1 MSSPGHGASS
11 AVQVAEQFLSAGR
24 SSEKLSLSTLQSKMK
39 CDPEGYVSQLLRLC
53 DQFNSSLVLFEQQ
66 AAMNFASITGIGGD
80 PTVAKDL
87 GDKAMFL
94 AHVTPFYPKH
104 LKDFPQKLASL
115 IRCASRNLP
124 SGLRCRLAQALIL
137 LVNRKIVDI
146 GETLSLFMELQTLG
160 DRTLKKLAF
169 DHVIHSIK
177 RMNQKHKN
185 QAKNRA
191 LQNVLFS
198 MLQEE
203 DEVRAKRALVTL
215 CELHRRKDWFDER
228 TANAI
233 CGACFHP
240 APRIMKAA
248 LSFLLDY
255 EKIENDSDSDNS
267 DSEDETKESPQV
279 ILSKETIYK
288 AHHQGTAASKKKK
301 KAKLERAMRSIKRK
315 QRLSTERNNNSYY
328 SPLNHLQDAQG
339 FAEKLLSRLHKCNE
353 KFEVKLMLMKLIAR
367 TVGLHRLILLD
378 FYRFLQKYIQPRQQD
393 ITNLLAAVVQACHDM
408 VPPNEVEPLFYQI
421 VNEFIHD
428 RSRPEAMT
436 VGLNAVREICMR
448 MPLLMNEDLLRDL
461 ALHKKSHEKGVS
473 IAARSLIGLFRE
485 VNPLLLVKKDRGRP
499 MDAKARPKSYGEV
512 SAATDVPGAEFLPI
526 VHNEDDQEGS
536 DSDDSVGSGFD
547 NDQENDLMTINDDDE
562 ISSDTKTGESD
573 EEDDLEDMEDDLE
586 DMEDDLEDSEQDDE
600 EDGEVS
606 EQEDDDVHTS
616 CDDESVG
623 ANSRK
628 KDSAKKR
635 KIADFD
641 DQLLAADTSLR
652 ALKKLAGTT
661 MGHAPLPESTDGILS
676 NEDFKRIK
684 ELKEK
689 HEARNTFAQHGLARS
704 AIIKVPDSDRLSLKR
719 VDGATLEVH
728 VKKRQSKEEKLAL
741 IKAGREDRGTY
752 HSKTAVKQKK
762 TGGLS
767 NRQKEHKKKMPVA
780 AKRSKIAKS
789 RVEKKKKNQ
798 RAGKQ
803 FRGRKAWK

>member
-11 AVQVAEQFLSAGR
+11 AVQVEEQFLSAGR

-39 CDPEGYVSQLLRLC
+39 CDPEGYVLELLRLC

-94 AHVTPFYPKH
+94 AQVTPFYPKH

-137 LVNRKIVDI
+137 LINRKIVDI

-169 DHVIHSIK
+169 DNVIHSIK

-185 QAKNRA
+185 EAKNRA

-233 CGACFHP
+233 CSACFHP

-267 DSEDETKESPQV
+267 DSEDETKESTQV

-328 SPLNHLQDAQG
+328 SPLNHLKDAQG

-353 KFEVKLMLMKLIAR
+353 TFQVKLMLIKLIAR

-512 SAATDVPGAEFLPI
+512 SAATDVPGAEFLSI
-526 VHNEDDQEGS
+526 VHNDDDQEGS

-547 NDQENDLMTINDDDE
+547 NDQENDLMTTNDDDE

-573 EEDDLEDMEDDLE
+573 EDDDLEDMEN
-586 DMEDDLEDSEQDDE
+586 DLEDSEQDDE

-704 AIIKVPDSDRLSLKR
+704 ATIKVPDSDRLSLKR

-741 IKAGREDRGTY
+741 VKAGREDRGTY

-767 NRQKEHKKKMPVA
+767 NRQKEHKKKMPMA

-789 RVEKKKKNQ
+789 RVEKKKMNQ